1 MEKTLPIRARSSVAA
16 PILVLLSVLA
26 VFALSAQTVLAAP
39 IVGLPDFT
47 KLVNANRAA
56 VVNIGTTGKRQ
67 VRRRGTPPG
76 VPVPEGAPGD
86 DSALQDFF
94 RRFFGEE
101 PPGGNGRSQ
110 PHSSLGSGF
119 IISPDGYVIS
129 NYHVVREA
137 EEIIVRLSD
146 RREYVAKIIGTDPRS
161 DIAVLKVE
169 AEKPLPSLRLG
180 KSSDLEVGEW
190 VLAIGSPFG
199 FDHSVTAGIVSAKGR
214 SLPNENYVPFIQTDV
229 AINPGNSGGPLFN
242 LNGEVVGVNSQ
253 IYSRTGGF
261 MGLSF
266 AIPIDVVMNV
276 YTQLRETG
284 AVTRGWLG
292 VLIQDVTRELAESF
306 KMKKPHGALVSKVLP
321 DSPAAKAGF
330 KAGDVIVRFNNQEI
344 DTSAE
349 LPPLVGTAPIG
360 KKSPV
365 EVIREGTKK
374 RLNVVIGKLPNEDQ
388 LALGGTK
395 TQTNE
400 SNKRLNATVRN
411 LSKEE
416 REQLNISAPGGVIVE
431 KVGPG
436 PALDAGLRPG
446 DVILQLNSQEIAS
459 ATELSKIVE
468 NLKPDSSTPVLVQR
482 QGGPLFMAIKIPP
495 EE

>member
-180 KSSDLEVGEW
+180 KSQPQFLHVRVRTATRPSLAALTHSARCRIPHRPHDL
-190 VLAIGSPFG
+190 
-199 FDHSVTAGIVSAKGR
+199 
-214 SLPNENYVPFIQTDV
+214 
-229 AINPGNSGGPLFN
+229 GPLYD
-242 LNGEVVGVNSQ
+242 SH
-253 IYSRTGGF
+253 RGGLHF
-261 MGLSF
+261 L
-266 AIPIDVVMNV
+266 
-276 YTQLRETG
+276 
-284 AVTRGWLG
+284 
-292 VLIQDVTRELAESF
+292 
-306 KMKKPHGALVSKVLP
+306 
-321 DSPAAKAGF
+321 
-330 KAGDVIVRFNNQEI
+330 
-344 DTSAE
+344 
-349 LPPLVGTAPIG
+349 
-360 KKSPV
+360 
-365 EVIREGTKK
+365 
-374 RLNVVIGKLPNEDQ
+374 
-388 LALGGTK
+388 
-395 TQTNE
+395 
-400 SNKRLNATVRN
+400 
-411 LSKEE
+411 
-416 REQLNISAPGGVIVE
+416 
-431 KVGPG
+431 
-436 PALDAGLRPG
+436 
-446 DVILQLNSQEIAS
+446 
-459 ATELSKIVE
+459 
-468 NLKPDSSTPVLVQR
+468 
-482 QGGPLFMAIKIPP
+482 
-495 EE
+495 